1 MKISI
6 LDQSPISNGK
16 TAKEAL
22 NASVKLA
29 QTAEKLGYT
38 RYWIAEHHDMKGL
51 ACPSPDVMLGVIGAQ
66 TNIIRIGAGAVL
78 LPHYKPYRVAEK
90 YNLLATL
97 FPDRLDLGIGRA
109 PGGSAEATMALSDN
123 FLEQVRQHPE
133 YLDDLLHFI
142 YQSFPKDHMF
152 SKISPSPVPLTPPKP
167 WLLGTSNKSAILAAK
182 KGMPYTFGHFMS
194 SEYGPAIT
202 EEYYKNF
209 LINFPDK
216 QPEAIVTIN
225 VICAETTAEAEELAL
240 SSQLWSVQQMTGE
253 GHGIPSIS
261 EAKTYSYSEEEIKMI
276 KKNQRQMIIGNPKE
290 VKTELLQLQKLYN
303 VDEFMIVTITHDYA
317 ARERSYELLA
327 EELLKVK

>member
-1 MKISI
+1 MKMSI
-6 LDQSPISNGK
+6 LDQSPISNDK

-22 NASVKLA
+22 NASIKLA

-38 RYWIAEHHDMKGL
+38 RYWIAEHHDMAGL

-66 TNIIRIGAGAVL
+66 TNTIRIGAGAVL

-97 FPDRLDLGIGRA
+97 FPNRIDLGIGRA

-123 FLEQVRQHPE
+123 FLEEVRRQPE
-133 YLDDLLHFI
+133 SIDDLLHFI
-142 YQSFPKDHMF
+142 NQSFPEDHVF
-152 SKISPSPVPLTPPKP
+152 SKVSASPVPLTPPKP
-167 WLLGTSNKSAILAAK
+167 WLLGTSNKSGLLAAE

-194 SEYGPAIT
+194 SENGPEII
-202 EEYYKNF
+202 EEYYKVFSKNH
-209 LINFPDK
+209 PKK
-216 QPEAIVTIN
+216 QPKAMVTVT

-240 SSQLWSVQQMTGE
+240 SSQLWSIQQMTGE
-253 GHGIPSIS
+253 GLGIPSVS
-261 EAKTYSYSEEEIKMI
+261 EAKTYSYSEEELNTT
-276 KKNQRQMIIGNPKE
+276 KKSKRQMIIGNPEE
-290 VKTELLQLQKLYN
+290 VKTQLLELQKLYN

-327 EELLKVK
+327 KRVFKK